1 MKLYYVQGA
10 CSLAPH
16 IALLE
21 VGLDFKLVRFDT
33 HNQSLEGGGKLQEV
47 NSKGYVP
54 VLELDNGERL
64 TEASA
69 VLQYIADQA
78 PQSGLAPPPG
88 SFERYRLQEWLNYL
102 ASEVHKS
109 FWPFFHSGCESEKAN
124 QRERLLS
131 RFEWLEK
138 RLGDKPFL
146 MGDTFT
152 VADAYLLTMLNWLR
166 PAGFDISQWPRL
178 KAYRARLRER
188 PAVRAALNAE
198 GLLKTE
204 RGTQAGAG

>member
-1 MKLYYVQGA
+1 MKLYYMPGA

-16 IALLE
+16 IALREL
-21 VGLDFKLVRFDT
+21 GTDFKLVRFDRKEQT
-33 HNQSLEGGGKLQEV
+33 FEGDGKLEEV
-47 NSKGYVP
+47 NPKGYVP

-64 TEASA
+64 TEAAA

-78 PQSGLAPPPG
+78 PQSGLAPPLG

-109 FWPFFHSGCESEKAN
+109 FWPFFHSGCESEKPN

-131 RFEWLEK
+131 RFQFIE
-138 RLGDKPFL
+138 RSLGDKPFL
-146 MGDTFT
+146 MGDAFT

-166 PAGFDISQWPRL
+166 PAGFDIAPWPKL
-178 KAYRARLRER
+178 KAYRNRLRER
-188 PAVRAALNAE
+188 PSVRAALEAE
-198 GLLKTE
+198 GLVK
-204 RGTQAGAG
+204 Q

>member
-1 MKLYYVQGA
+1 MKLYYQQGA

-16 IALLE
+16 IALRE
-21 VGLDFKLVRFDT
+21 VGLDFKLVRFDSPS
-33 HNQSLEGGGKLQEV
+33 HLLEGGGKLEDV

-64 TEASA
+64 TEVAA

-78 PQSGLAPPPG
+78 PQSGLAPPLG

-109 FWPFFHSGCESEKAN
+109 FWPFFHAGCESEKPN
-124 QRERLLS
+124 QRERLVS
-131 RFEWLEK
+131 RFNWIEE

-152 VADAYLLTMLNWLR
+152 VADSYLLTMLNWLR
-166 PAGFDISQWPRL
+166 PAGFDIGQWPRL
-178 KAYRARLRER
+178 KTYRGRLRER
-188 PAVRAALNAE
+188 PSVRAALEAE
-198 GLLKTE
+198 GLLKN
-204 RGTQAGAG
+204 